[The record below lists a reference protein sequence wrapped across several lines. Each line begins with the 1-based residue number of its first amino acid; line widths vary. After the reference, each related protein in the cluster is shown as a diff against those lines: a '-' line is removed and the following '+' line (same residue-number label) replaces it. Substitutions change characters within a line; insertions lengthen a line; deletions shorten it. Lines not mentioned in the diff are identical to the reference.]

1 MAKPRVLILRAPGTN
16 CDIETAYAF
25 EKAGAVS
32 DRVHIRRLLENP
44 PLIRHYQILCVPGGF
59 SYGDDVAAGK
69 ILAVQLRHHLLDV
82 LQEFHQADKLILGIC
97 NGFQVLL
104 KTGLLIPPD
113 ETGKVVATLTWN
125 ESARYED
132 RWVHLKVASDR
143 CVFLRGIDRL
153 ELPIAHAEGR
163 FVVRHAEWL
172 DRLAKAGQIALQYV
186 LPSELSELAIRG
198 TAFRAGTSSTSTADA
213 ASRCLVGVETTLLD
227 GLDGTVAEG
236 DWRQVL
242 PYPWN
247 PNGSMGNIAGA
258 CDRTGRVLGLMPH
271 PERFIDP
278 THHPRWT
285 RGERHEPPD
294 GLRLFVN
301 AVAYFS

>member
-25 EKAGAVS
+25 EKAGAVA
-32 DRVHIRRLLENP
+32 DRLHIRRLLENP
-44 PLIRHYQILCVPGGF
+44 PLIRDYQILCIPGGF

-69 ILAVQLRHHLLDV
+69 ILAVQLRHHLLEV
-82 LQEFHQADKLILGIC
+82 LHEFHRADKLILGIC

-113 ETGKVVATLTWN
+113 ETGKPVATLTWN
-125 ESARYED
+125 QSARFED
-132 RWVHLKVASDR
+132 RWVHLEAASDR
-143 CVFLRGIDRL
+143 CVFLRGIERL

-163 FVVRHAEWL
+163 FVVRDAEWL
-172 DRLAKAGQIALQYV
+172 DGLAKAGQIALVYA
-186 LPSELSELAIRG
+186 LPGELSQLVARG
-198 TAFRAGTSSTSTADA
+198 TGPAPQASSSDVANT
-213 ASRCLVGVETTLLD
+213 ASRCPVETGTALLD
-227 GLDGTVAEG
+227 RLDRAVTEG

-258 CDRTGRVLGLMPH
+258 CDKTGRVLGLMPH

-285 RGERHEPPD
+285 RGEQHNPPD

-301 AVAYFS
+301 AVEYFS